1 MNSSLILPSDGTAVQ
16 LAATIWQRVTE
27 LCDQHLNLDLSE
39 RTKIET
45 GDEHPAFSYVDC
57 EAPFRN
63 SVRGLQH
70 FATGLRHLGGT
81 CFYAGMPFRRIIRP
95 DRQRLSQV

>member
-1 MNSSLILPSDGTAVQ
+1 MNSSLILPSDGTSVQ

-45 GDEHPAFSYVDC
+45 GDENPAFSYVDC
-57 EAPFRN
+57 EAPFPEL
-63 SVRGLQH
+63 SPGV
-70 FATGLRHLGGT
+70 AALRHRISHLGGT